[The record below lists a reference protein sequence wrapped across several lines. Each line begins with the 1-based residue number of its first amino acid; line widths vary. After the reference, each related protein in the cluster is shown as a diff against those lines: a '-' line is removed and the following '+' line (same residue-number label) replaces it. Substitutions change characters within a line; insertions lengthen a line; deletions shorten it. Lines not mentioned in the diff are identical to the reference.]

1 MVITNTTGLPEA
13 IVRAVTNDPYPS
25 LSERTWDISVTELIS
40 PPQQAALK
48 RRHADDLTEDA
59 SDRIWALFGQSIHT
73 ILERAEPTAMV
84 ESRLQAEIGGWKV
97 SGQVDHLSL
106 MKSGGWCIT
115 DYKTTSS
122 WSVLN
127 GAKVEWET
135 QLNVLRVLAE
145 ANGYLVSR
153 LRIVALLRDWSKGQ
167 AKQGGN
173 YPQSPVVTLEI
184 PIREGA
190 VEWIETRVKEH
201 QAARL
206 AVKNGNDLAPC
217 TPEERWERPTVY
229 AVKKPV
235 RKSAVRLYAALE
247 DAQAHADR
255 EKGHFVETRPGE
267 AVRCAGYC
275 PVAHLCA
282 QRQAELVLTE
292 DEILE
297 AA

>member
-1 MVITNTTGLPEA
+1 MTITNVTGLPEA
-13 IVRAVTNDPYPS
+13 IVRAVTNDPYPT
-25 LSERTWDISVTELIS
+25 LEQRTWDISVTELIS

-48 RRHADDLTEDA
+48 RKYRDELTEDA
-59 SDRIWALFGQSIHT
+59 ADRIWALFGQSIHT
-73 ILERAEPTAMV
+73 ILERAEPTAIV

-106 MKSGGWCIT
+106 MKSGGWCIS
-115 DYKTTSS
+115 DYKTTSA

-127 GAKVEWET
+127 GAKTEWET
-135 QLNVLRVLAE
+135 QLNVLRFLAE
-145 ANGYLVSR
+145 ANGYPVTR
-153 LRIVALLRDWSKGQ
+153 LRIIALLRDWSKGQ

-184 PIREGA
+184 PIWEGVIA
-190 VEWIETRVKEH
+190 WIEARVKEH
-201 QAARL
+201 QEARRS
-206 AVKNGNDLAPC
+206 AEAGEDMPPC

-229 AVKKPV
+229 AVKKPG
-235 RKSAVRLYAALE
+235 RKSAVRLYSAIQ

-275 PVAHLCA
+275 PVAHLCV
-282 QRQAELVLTE
+282 QRQAELLLTA